1 MLAQKN
7 EYLQEASETVY
18 KLTQEEEIQC
28 EAREYYYRRMHGIQ
42 RKFEQQGAEFKA
54 VKKEKAALKQSLV
67 SQTAAN
73 PPQL

>member
-1 MLAQKN
+1 MYCAICYFERK
-7 EYLQEASETVY
+7 ERDIF
-18 KLTQEEEIQC
+18 KC
-28 EAREYYYRRMHGIQ
+28 EAREDYYRRMHGIQ

-54 VKKEKAALKQSLV
+54 VKKEKAALKQSLS